1 MRKKD
6 IDKQTISYF
15 NDWVIEV
22 SNFAP
27 DDFRL
32 LAVNAGIIGSIFI
45 FFAIAVQLPP
55 TTIFDIDS
63 EKCSFGFHLTS
74 EQAQISVVISVG
86 ILIIPFSIS
95 SILIISH
102 IRIASLFTN
111 IGFALIITT
120 AILIISSL
128 SCRIPSTFFNVLMV
142 LPAVTSVLVVILLFY
157 FRQKKL
163 RSSSQKV
170 FFYFRF

>member
-1 MRKKD
+1 
-6 IDKQTISYF
+6 
-15 NDWVIEV
+15 V

-27 DDFRL
+27 DDFSL

-95 SILIISH
+95 SILIISR

-142 LPAVTSVLVVILLFY
+142 LPAVISVLVVIMLFY
-157 FRQKKL
+157 FRQKNLTLVPRKYFYIL
-163 RSSSQKV
+163 V
-170 FFYFRF
+170 F

>member
-1 MRKKD
+1 MSKL
-6 IDKQTISYF
+6 TP
-15 NDWVIEV
+15 ND
-22 SNFAP
+22 FH
-27 DDFRL
+27 L
-32 LAVNAGIIGSIFI
+32 LAVNAGLIGSLFI

-55 TTIFDIDS
+55 STIFDIDS
-63 EKCSFGFHLTS
+63 EKCSYGFDLTS

-95 SILIISH
+95 SILIISN

-128 SCRIPSTFFNVLMV
+128 SCKIPQTFFNVWMV
-142 LPAVTSVLVVILLFY
+142 LPAVVSICVVLLLYY
-157 FRQKKL
+157 FRQRK
-163 RSSSQKV
+163 SSSTS
-170 FFYFRF
+170 

>member
-1 MRKKD
+1 MSKL
-6 IDKQTISYF
+6 TP
-15 NDWVIEV
+15 ND
-22 SNFAP
+22 FH
-27 DDFRL
+27 L
-32 LAVNAGIIGSIFI
+32 LAVNAGLIGSLFI

-55 TTIFDIDS
+55 STIFDIDS
-63 EKCSFGFHLTS
+63 EKCSYGFDLTS

-95 SILIISH
+95 SIMIISN

-128 SCRIPSTFFNVLMV
+128 SCKIPQTFFNVWMV
-142 LPAVTSVLVVILLFY
+142 FPAVVSICVVLLLYY
-157 FRQKKL
+157 FRQRK
-163 RSSSQKV
+163 SISNS
-170 FFYFRF
+170 

>member
-1 MRKKD
+1 M
-6 IDKQTISYF
+6 
-15 NDWVIEV
+15 
-22 SNFAP
+22 SNFTP
-27 DDFRL
+27 NDFHL
-32 LAVNAGIIGSIFI
+32 LVVNAGIIGSIFI
-45 FFAIAVQLPP
+45 FFSIAVQLPP

-111 IGFALIITT
+111 IGFALVITT
-120 AILIISSL
+120 TILIIISL
-128 SCRIPSTFFNVLMV
+128 SCRIPSNFFNILMV
-142 LPAVTSVLVVILLFY
+142 LPAVISIIVVILLFH
-157 FRQKKL
+157 FRQKKPI
-163 RSSSQKV
+163 
-170 FFYFRF
+170 